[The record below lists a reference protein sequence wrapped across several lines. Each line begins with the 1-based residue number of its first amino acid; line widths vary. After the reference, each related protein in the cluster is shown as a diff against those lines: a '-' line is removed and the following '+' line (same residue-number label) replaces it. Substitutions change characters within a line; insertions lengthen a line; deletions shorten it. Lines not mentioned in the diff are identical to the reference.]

1 MKKQLLLL
9 IICYG
14 IQHSLN
20 AQMNADTLKLK
31 FERLTID
38 DGLSQGMVLGI
49 TQDKR
54 GFMWFATKDGLN
66 KYDGYHF
73 KVYYHHEKDTN
84 SIASSNLLSVTGD
97 DEGLLW
103 ITYFDQSIDIFN
115 PETEVAYHLT
125 SDLEKSGY
133 DKTMIWDFTAIKNN
147 KAYLTNSGG
156 KSSYFKIEL
165 SSEKG
170 KRGFGYSV
178 KVTNLTRYLPVV
190 NSGADYYGAFISA
203 ADELYLSYKDTIVI
217 CSDADISKKIKVS
230 RYHYTKFSQVKLGSN
245 TVMSSKPNSIN
256 ICAEDTVN
264 HRLLSSSFRVF
275 SIYDE
280 ISGVKTDSCVVE
292 SIYPTKAIA
301 GYTIDND
308 NRFWINVFLANPLL
322 YDPRNGK
329 MSVLFSEDENIKN
342 HVLTNVFVIF
352 IDRSG
357 TVWLGTNG
365 YGLLK
370 YNTGIDRFHHIA
382 GNGNEAFSI
391 YGIWEDHDNKSLW
404 LYNSNETLSRFDR
417 DKNVH
422 NVRMLSEKERTW
434 DMNGDH
440 KLHCGAFSV
449 DKKGYWLIR
458 WDSLFYINRRMD
470 VVWRSKLQKSNT
482 IPGAVS
488 AKDNKGN
495 MWFATGFEKNIALH
509 KLNEDSVS
517 ELNSYWFPVQKTT
530 IQYPFTSSIVADEND
545 NLWLGTMEG
554 LFYFNTKNETWKQYK
569 HNATDTASLPVNIIF
584 SLCPDP
590 DIKNIL
596 WIGTCGGGLVKFDR
610 NNGRCITYTTENG
623 LPNNVI
629 YGILFDTHGN
639 LWMST
644 NNGIARFNPST
655 KEIKLFTARDG
666 LQSNE
671 FNRYSYCKL
680 QSGEMVFGGVN
691 GINIFNPDEINE
703 SPFQPDVLLTGFKI
717 ANKEVPVNTT
727 GSILQKA
734 IFATPELHLDYK
746 QNFITFSFTSTD
758 YSGISRN
765 QFQYQLEGLADEWS
779 PATRLNEVSFT
790 NLNPGSYTFRVRGTN
805 SDGVWSKKEAA
816 IAVYISPPWWATW
829 WFRCMVILS
838 IAASVYSLYR
848 YRLQQALNL
857 QKLRNRIAT
866 DLHDEIGS
874 TLSSISLYTAAVKKM
889 LNGNEPAHKVLSK
902 INSNT
907 MEMME
912 AMSDIVWAVNT
923 RNDKLDNLVNR
934 MRSFAVQMSESK
946 NFELHFEENK
956 NIPDMPLD
964 MVQRKN
970 LYLIFKE
977 VINNAAK
984 YAECKNLWVEFS
996 KKNNVLEMTIRD
1008 DGKGF
1013 ATEAP
1018 VKQFRSGEPLQ
1029 ANRPSVTKLGGNGLL
1044 SMKKR
1049 ADDLKATLQII
1060 SEIGKG
1066 TKISLLIKL

>member
-1 MKKQLLLL
+1 MKKTLLVVLV
-9 IICYG
+9 CFG
-14 IQHSLN
+14 IQHCLN

-73 KVYYHHEKDTN
+73 KVYYHNEKDTN
-84 SIASSNLLSVTGD
+84 SIASSNIFSVTGD

-103 ITYFDQSIDIFN
+103 ITYFDQSMDIFN

-125 SDLEKSGY
+125 RDLEKSGY
-133 DKTMIWDFTAIKNN
+133 NKTMYWNFTAIKNN
-147 KAYLTNSGG
+147 TAYLTNSDGR
-156 KSSYFKIEL
+156 SSYFKIEL
-165 SSEKG
+165 TRKKSD
-170 KRGFGYSV
+170 RGFGYSV
-178 KVTNLTRYLPVV
+178 KATNLTHRLPVV
-190 NSGADYYGAFISA
+190 NSGADYNGAFISS
-203 ADELYLSYKDTIVI
+203 ENKLYLSYKDTIVV
-217 CSDADISKKIKVS
+217 CSDADISKEIKVS
-230 RYHYTKFSQVKLGSN
+230 RYHYTKFSQVKVGSN
-245 TVMSSKPNSIN
+245 TVMYNKPNSIN
-256 ICAEDTVN
+256 VCAEDTV
-264 HRLLSSSFRVF
+264 HHCLVSSSLRVF

-280 ISGVKTDSCVVE
+280 INDVKTDSCTVE
-292 SIYPTKAIA
+292 KICPTKAIVD
-301 GYTIDND
+301 YTIDND
-308 NRFWINVFLANPLL
+308 HRFWINVFLTNPLL
-322 YDPRNGK
+322 YDPRSRK
-329 MSVLFSEDENIKN
+329 MSLLVSEDENIKN
-342 HVLTNVFVIF
+342 HILANVFVIF
-352 IDRSG
+352 NDRSG

-370 YNTGIDRFHHIA
+370 YNTGIDRFHHVA
-382 GNGNEAFSI
+382 GSGNEAFSI
-391 YGIWEDHDNKSLW
+391 YEIWEDPDKKSIW
-404 LYNSNETLSRFDR
+404 LYNSAETLSRFDR

-422 NVRMLSEKERTW
+422 TIRMLSDNERAW
-434 DMNGDH
+434 DLLGDH
-440 KLHCGAFSV
+440 KLHCEAFSV

-458 WDSLFYINRRMD
+458 VDSLYYMNRSMD
-470 VVWRSKLQKSNT
+470 IVWRSRLQKSPA
-482 IPGAVS
+482 IAGAVS
-488 AKDNKGN
+488 AKDTKGN
-495 MWFATGFEKNIALH
+495 MWIATGFEKNLVLH
-509 KLNEDSVS
+509 KLNEDSAS
-517 ELNSYWFPVQKTT
+517 ELNSYWFPVEKTT
-530 IQYPFTSSIVADEND
+530 IQYPFTSAILADEND
-545 NLWLGTMEG
+545 NLWLGTVEG
-554 LFYFNTKNETWKQYK
+554 LFFFNTKSETWMHYK
-569 HNATDTASLPVNIIF
+569 HSASDTASLPVNIIF
-584 SLCPDP
+584 SLCPDAFS
-590 DIKNIL
+590 KNIL
-596 WIGTCGGGLVKFDR
+596 WIGTSGGGLVKFDR
-610 NNGRCITYTTENG
+610 TNGKCITYTTENG

-629 YGILFDTHGN
+629 YGILFDKHGN

-671 FNRYSYCKL
+671 FNRYSYCRL

-703 SPFQPDVLLTGFKI
+703 NPFQPDVLLTGFKI
-717 ANKEVPVNTT
+717 GNKEVTVHTKS
-727 GSILQKA
+727 SILQKA
-734 IFATPELHLDYK
+734 IFATPELHLDYT
-746 QNFITFSFTSTD
+746 QNYITFSFSSTD
-758 YSGISRN
+758 YSGINRN
-765 QFQYQLEGLADEWS
+765 HFQYQLSGLSDEWS
-779 PATRLNEVSFT
+779 PATKLNEVSYT

-816 IAVYISPPWWATW
+816 IAIYISPPWWATW
-829 WFRCMVILS
+829 WFRGLVILS
-838 IAASVYSLYR
+838 IAAAVYTLYR
-848 YRLQQALNL
+848 YRLQQALKL
-857 QKLRNRIAT
+857 QKLRSRIAT

-874 TLSSISLYTAAVKKM
+874 TLSSVSLYTEAAKKM
-889 LNGNEPAHKVLSK
+889 LNGNEPAHKVLAK

-907 MEMME
+907 TEMME

-934 MRSFAVQMSESK
+934 MRSFAVQVSESK

-1013 ATEAP
+1013 ET
-1018 VKQFRSGEPLQ
+1018 GEPVMQSRLGESMQ
-1029 ANRPSVTKLGGNGLL
+1029 ANRPSLTKSGGNGLVN
-1044 SMKKR
+1044 MKKR
-1049 ADDLKATLQII
+1049 ADDLKATLRII